1 MMETIELVIPLSRF
15 PNSKTDSIH
24 LFSHISFNSS
34 DALDAFISNTYMSGF
49 EVNCVPQAIDLS
61 KTVLD
66 ILWPNE
72 LPFFRSL
79 YEGIAKIPCILSKNI
94 ICCIKS
100 KGSQILNKKH
110 SCCAGILFPKYMD
123 LP

>member
-15 PNSKTDSIH
+15 PNPKTDSIH

-34 DALDAFISNTYMSGF
+34 DALDAFISNTCMSGF
-49 EVNCVPQAIDLS
+49 EVDFVPQAIDLS

-66 ILWPNE
+66 IPW
-72 LPFFRSL
+72 SL
-79 YEGIAKIPCILSKNI
+79 GCLFSNHCSLRVQGHYENI
-94 ICCIKS
+94 ICGIQS
-100 KGSQILNKKH
+100 KGSQILNEKH
-110 SCCAGILFPKYMD
+110 SRRTGMLFPKYMD